1 MSTQPKSMFGE
12 IARSVL
18 VAGILAGG
26 SAVVLASRI
35 EERVKAN
42 KEEARRE
49 LAASVAVRK
58 AEMDARCAPIEGA
71 YRTQGEALRELVSL
85 ARENAKGNEQ
95 LLVRIAKIEG
105 KLDAYGEK
113 LTDHIRDTEPRK

>member
-1 MSTQPKSMFGE
+1 MGTGTRSTIIEMG
-12 IARSVL
+12 RSLAVAAI
-18 VAGILAGG
+18 VAGAGT
-26 SAVVLASRI
+26 VLLASRL

-42 KEEARRE
+42 QEEARRE
-49 LAASVAVRK
+49 LTAAVAVRR
-58 AEMDARCAPIEGA
+58 AEMDARVVPLENA
-71 YRTQGEALRELVSL
+71 YKTQGEALRELVSL

-113 LTDHIRDTEPRK
+113 LTDRVRAEPRK